1 MFSKEKCRTSKAAWR
16 VSRRRTSSSSD
27 CSRKAGAGPPC
38 HRVRHPER
46 RRPPA
51 RQRRAGRGRH
61 LPEPDR
67 RPRPPAGPGPFPRTH
82 RRGRCLRG
90 GVPDSQLS
98 PESVRR
104 GRPQRLLHSG
114 LCPPRS
120 PGAAPGVAP
129 GGGRGGRAPGARRG
143 RPGGAGRD
151 DDTLAGVRAGAGLH
165 RGQARAGHP
174 AGPHPLP
181 GRRAPGADRLVHGG
195 PQQPPQVLPVL
206 RHAGDLERGDHR
218 GDAGPG
224 AGSRPGD
231 AGALGGGGRR
241 VRGGGAASETL
252 VLWAAWGSVAGSVLQ
267 LSVQLPTVWRLTGGI
282 PLTIGRGDA
291 NVRTVLGNF
300 LPAFVSRGAVQ
311 ISAFVDAILA
321 SLLPTAAVAAAQT
334 LYTLPV
340 SLFGMSVAAA
350 ELPELSADAATSDDA
365 YSALRER
372 LERGMRQVAYFIV
385 PSAVALAALGQV
397 IAGAMFQTGVFTRAD
412 SFYVW
417 GILAGSAV
425 GLLASTL
432 GRLYSSAWYAL
443 HDARTPL
450 RYALIRVGLT
460 IGLGYFAAI
469 HLPGLLGMAPA
480 WGAAGLTASAGV
492 AGWVEFLLLRRG
504 LDRRIGVTRLP
515 AGLVARLWA
524 PALGAAAAGWGVL
537 GWLDGRLGPIPTAV
551 LVLAPLDRKSTRL
564 NS

>member
-1 MFSKEKCRTSKAAWR
+1 M
-16 VSRRRTSSSSD
+16 
-27 CSRKAGAGPPC
+27 AGA
-38 HRVRHPER
+38 V
-46 RRPPA
+46 
-51 RQRRAGRGRH
+51 AGLLG
-61 LPEPDR
+61 L
-67 RPRPPAGPGPFPRTH
+67 AVAV
-82 RRGRCLRG
+82 LVAL
-90 GVPDSQLS
+90 GVTTTPWL
-98 PESVRR
+98 VYA
-104 GRPQRLLHSG
+104 L
-114 LCPPRS
+114 
-120 PGAAPGVAP
+120 APGFTGAKRALVIQLVRILFP
-129 GGGRGGRAPGARRG
+129 GVGLLVLTAWCMGVLNSHRKFFLSYATPVIWNA
-143 RPGGAGRD
+143 AIIAA
-151 DDTLAGVRAGAGLH
+151 TLV
-165 RGQARAGHP
+165 
-174 AGPHPLP
+174 P
-181 GRRAPGADRLVHGG
+181 GR
-195 PQQPPQVLPVL
+195 
-206 RHAGDLERGDHR
+206 
-218 GDAGPG
+218 
-224 AGSRPGD
+224 
-231 AGALGGGGRR
+231 
-241 VRGGGAASETL
+241 GAASETL

-321 SLLPTAAVAAAQT
+321 SLLPTGAVAALANAQT

-350 ELPELSADAATSDDA
+350 ELPELSADAAASDDA
-365 YSALRER
+365 YRALRDR

-537 GWLDGRLGPIPTAV
+537 RWLDGRLGPIPTAV
-551 LVLAPLDRKSTRL
+551 LVLAPFGAVYVGGTLLLGVSTARELTARSRRKA
-564 NS
+564 